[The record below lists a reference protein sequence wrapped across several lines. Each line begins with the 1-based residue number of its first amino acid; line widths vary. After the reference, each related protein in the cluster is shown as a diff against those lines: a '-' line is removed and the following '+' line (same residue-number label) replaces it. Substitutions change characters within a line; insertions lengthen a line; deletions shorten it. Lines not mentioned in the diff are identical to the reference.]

1 LDGALYHN
9 NPVWVAHHERKLI
22 WSDVSAQQPDI
33 FLSIGTG
40 HHGPNN
46 RERTLE
52 TRRLRRSTDGS
63 NSPEHVPQP
72 DAQTRPTSKLLPFTG
87 QLWNTAAGRLDNI
100 LNCTKI
106 WDNFRLD
113 ILEPYSGNRRRYVRL
128 NPDLRFKVP
137 SMDEVDQLNNLRS
150 SAAKEMQNNIKIREV
165 AHRLIASTFFFEKV
179 DSSTKES
186 QDSFE
191 CKGWLYGRIISSS
204 SKLTDP
210 RFHMLSIQQQQ
221 S

>member
-22 WSDVSAQQPDI
+22 WSDVSTQQPDI

-40 HHGPNN
+40 HNGPDS
-46 RERTLE
+46 RDRPTE
-52 TRRLRRSTDGS
+52 TRRLRRSTGES
-63 NSPEHVPQP
+63 NASEYVLQPEANPR
-72 DAQTRPTSKLLPFTG
+72 TTTTLIPFGG
-87 QLWNTAAGRLDNI
+87 QLWNTAASRLDNI

-113 ILEPYSGNRRRYVRL
+113 ILEPYSGYRRRYIRL

-137 SMDEVDQLNNLRS
+137 SLDEVDRLNDLRS
-150 SAAKEMQNNIKIREV
+150 AVGKEMQNNTKIKEI

-179 DSSTKES
+179 DSSTKEN
-186 QDSFE
+186 QDRFE
-191 CKGWLYGRIISSS
+191 CKGGCFNAPVRPESTLISNR
-204 SKLTDP
+204 L
-210 RFHMLSIQQQQ
+210 HMLPIQQ
-221 S
+221 